1 MKYLTKVV
9 LNVKPKRIVLITLL
23 GLCSIQNS
31 FAATQEELEARI
43 SMLEQ
48 KLLALSEES
57 IDLKKQVIESNKQL
71 AELNKNIQQQQI
83 VINNQQK
90 ALKNQSVALAK
101 TSTQTPASK
110 QTQNHTQTNINSK
123 SVIQQQPA
131 VDNQIVIV
139 NDTKQSDNA
148 APTSQT
154 KSLKNSFTLSEFK
167 DYIKDEIGFS
177 FNGYFRGGWSTS
189 QNGKPKNYAE
199 GALGRFG
206 NEYGGWYDLVFKQ
219 KVYDEDGHR
228 VDAIVM
234 IDGNVATNKAAGL
247 FNTQDDN
254 IMQFSDIYLSTK
266 GFVPGFPD
274 ANLWVGKHSLPYN
287 EIQML
292 DWKTQKTPAGGG
304 IGIEDLGI
312 GVGKLD
318 LALVRADVNVKQ
330 VKKIEVTNNGNTEI
344 QTVTKREEVD
354 LNEIE
359 FRYRDIPLWQDA
371 TLAINGRYSAPNKS
385 KIQDSVSVKNA
396 WLGSLVL
403 RQNNFFGGFNQW
415 TLQTATNSVASQ
427 LANINTNNP
436 EFAANSDNDYIG
448 THTGGKAYRL
458 VSEGEAYLADKVIV
472 AHALALTTGTDVY
485 SYDLNLAHTDF
496 SSFKSAVRP
505 AYIWDNYNQSG
516 IELGYFRQKNKVKG
530 KSYDE
535 EGFKTTIF
543 HSFKVGESI
552 LTSRPDI
559 RFYVSYLES
568 LQNEISKFD
577 FNGKDNQIS
586 FGVQTEVWF

>member
-1 MKYLTKVV
+1 MKYLTKAV
-9 LNVKPKRIVLITLL
+9 LKVKPKRIVLITLL
-23 GLCSIQNS
+23 GLCYIPNS
-31 FAATQEELEARI
+31 FATTQDELEARI

-48 KLLALSEES
+48 KLLALSQES

-71 AELNKNIQQQQI
+71 AQLNKNIQQQQV

-90 ALKNQSVALAK
+90 ALKKQSVAVANVQNNADSK
-101 TSTQTPASK
+101 VVTQ
-110 QTQNHTQTNINSK
+110 H
-123 SVIQQQPA
+123 QPA
-131 VDNQIVIV
+131 LDNQIVLI
-139 NDTKQSDNA
+139 NDAKANGSKDQSTATKTIKNA
-148 APTSQT
+148 Y
-154 KSLKNSFTLSEFK
+154 TLSEFK
-167 DYIKDEIGFS
+167 DFIKDEIGFS

-189 QNGKPKNYAE
+189 KNGKPKNYAE

-266 GFVPGFPD
+266 GFIPSFPD

-304 IGIEDLGI
+304 IGLEGLDV

-330 VKKIEVTNNGNTEI
+330 TKKTEVVENGKTEI
-344 QTVTKREEVD
+344 KEVTKREEVD
-354 LNEIE
+354 LNEVE

-396 WLGSLVL
+396 WLGSFVL
-403 RQNNFFGGFNQW
+403 RQNNFFGGFNQL

-472 AHALALTTGTDVY
+472 AHALALTTGNDVY
-485 SYDLNLAHTDF
+485 SYDLSSAHTDF
-496 SSFKSAVRP
+496 TSFKSAIRP
-505 AYIWDNYNQSG
+505 AYIWDTYNQSG
-516 IELGYFRQKNKVKG
+516 VELGYFKQKNKVKG
-530 KSYDE
+530 KNYTE
-535 EGFKTTIF
+535 EGVKTTLF

-559 RFYVSYLES
+559 RFYVSYIES
-568 LQNEISKFD
+568 MQNEISKFD
-577 FNGKDNQIS
+577 FNGKENQIS

>member
-1 MKYLTKVV
+1 MKYLTKAV
-9 LNVKPKRIVLITLL
+9 LKVKPKRIVLITLL
-23 GLCSIQNS
+23 GLCYIPNS
-31 FAATQEELEARI
+31 FATNQDELEARI

-48 KLLALSEES
+48 KLLALSQES

-71 AELNKNIQQQQI
+71 AQLNKNIQQQQV
-83 VINNQQK
+83 VINNQQR
-90 ALKNQSVALAK
+90 ALKKQNVAVANVQNNVDSK
-101 TSTQTPASK
+101 T
-110 QTQNHTQTNINSK
+110 
-123 SVIQQQPA
+123 VVQQQPTF
-131 VDNQIVIV
+131 DNQIVLV
-139 NDTKQSDNA
+139 NDSKTNGSKDESTATK
-148 APTSQT
+148 TI
-154 KSLKNSFTLSEFK
+154 KNSYTLSEFK
-167 DYIKDEIGFS
+167 DFIKDEIGFS

-189 QNGKPKNYAE
+189 KNGKPKNYAE

-266 GFVPGFPD
+266 GFIPGFPD

-304 IGIEDLGI
+304 IGIEGLDA

-330 VKKIEVTNNGNTEI
+330 TKEVEVVENGKVKRKE
-344 QTVTKREEVD
+344 VTKREEVD
-354 LNEIE
+354 LNEVE
-359 FRYRDIPLWQDA
+359 FRYRDIALWQDA

-385 KIQDSVSVKNA
+385 KIQDSISVKNA
-396 WLGSLVL
+396 WLGSFVL
-403 RQNNFFGGFNQW
+403 RQNNFFGGFNQL

-448 THTGGKAYRL
+448 THTDGKAYRL

-472 AHALALTTGTDVY
+472 AHALALTSGKDVF

-496 SSFKSAVRP
+496 TSFKSAIRP
-505 AYIWDNYNQSG
+505 AYIWDTYNQSG
-516 IELGYFRQKNKVKG
+516 VELGYFKQKNKVKG
-530 KSYDE
+530 KSYTE
-535 EGFKTTIF
+535 EGFKTTLF

-552 LTSRPDI
+552 LASRPDI
-559 RFYVSYLES
+559 RFYVSYIES
-568 LQNEISKFD
+568 MQNEISKFD
-577 FNGKDNQIS
+577 FNGKENQIS

>member
-1 MKYLTKVV
+1 MKYLTKAV
-9 LNVKPKRIVLITLL
+9 LKVKPKRIVLITLL
-23 GLCSIQNS
+23 GLCYIPNS
-31 FAATQEELEARI
+31 FATNQDELEARI

-48 KLLALSEES
+48 KLLALSQES

-71 AELNKNIQQQQI
+71 AQLNKNIQQQQV

-90 ALKNQSVALAK
+90 ALKKQNVAVANVQNNVDSK
-101 TSTQTPASK
+101 T
-110 QTQNHTQTNINSK
+110 
-123 SVIQQQPA
+123 VVQQQPTL
-131 VDNQIVIV
+131 DNQIVLV
-139 NDTKQSDNA
+139 NDSKTNGSKDESTATK
-148 APTSQT
+148 TI
-154 KSLKNSFTLSEFK
+154 KNSYTLSEFK
-167 DYIKDEIGFS
+167 DFIKDEIGFS

-189 QNGKPKNYAE
+189 KNGKPKNYAE

-266 GFVPGFPD
+266 GFIPGFPD

-304 IGIEDLGI
+304 IGIEGLDA

-330 VKKIEVTNNGNTEI
+330 TKEVEVVENGKVERKE
-344 QTVTKREEVD
+344 VTKREEVD
-354 LNEIE
+354 LNEVE
-359 FRYRDIPLWQDA
+359 FRYRDIALWQDA

-396 WLGSLVL
+396 WLGSFVL
-403 RQNNFFGGFNQW
+403 RQNNFFGGFNQL

-448 THTGGKAYRL
+448 THTDGKAYRL
-458 VSEGEAYLADKVIV
+458 VSEGEAYLADKVIF
-472 AHALALTTGTDVY
+472 AHALALTSGKDVF

-496 SSFKSAVRP
+496 TSFKSAIRP
-505 AYIWDNYNQSG
+505 AYIWDTYNQSG
-516 IELGYFRQKNKVKG
+516 AELGYFKQKNKVKG
-530 KSYDE
+530 KSYTE
-535 EGFKTTIF
+535 EGFKTTLF

-552 LTSRPDI
+552 LASRPDI
-559 RFYVSYLES
+559 RFYVSYIES
-568 LQNEISKFD
+568 MQNEISKFD
-577 FNGKDNQIS
+577 FNGKENQIS

>member
-1 MKYLTKVV
+1 MKYLTKAV
-9 LNVKPKRIVLITLL
+9 LKVKPKRIVLITLL
-23 GLCSIQNS
+23 GLCYIPNS
-31 FAATQEELEARI
+31 SATNQDELEARI

-48 KLLALSEES
+48 KLLALSQES

-71 AELNKNIQQQQI
+71 AQLNKNIQQQQV

-90 ALKNQSVALAK
+90 ALKKQNVAVANVQNNVDSK
-101 TSTQTPASK
+101 T
-110 QTQNHTQTNINSK
+110 
-123 SVIQQQPA
+123 VVQQQPTL
-131 VDNQIVIV
+131 DNQIVLV
-139 NDTKQSDNA
+139 NDSKTNGSKDESTATK
-148 APTSQT
+148 TI
-154 KSLKNSFTLSEFK
+154 KNSYTLSEFK
-167 DYIKDEIGFS
+167 DFIKDEIGFS

-189 QNGKPKNYAE
+189 KNGKPKNYAE

-266 GFVPGFPD
+266 GFIPGFPD

-304 IGIEDLGI
+304 IGIEGLDA

-330 VKKIEVTNNGNTEI
+330 TKEVEVVENGKVERKE
-344 QTVTKREEVD
+344 VTKREEVD
-354 LNEIE
+354 LNEVE
-359 FRYRDIPLWQDA
+359 FRYRDIALWQDA

-396 WLGSLVL
+396 WLGSFVL
-403 RQNNFFGGFNQW
+403 RQNNFFGGFNQL

-448 THTGGKAYRL
+448 THTDGKAYRL

-472 AHALALTTGTDVY
+472 AHALALTSGKDVF

-496 SSFKSAVRP
+496 TSFKSAIRP
-505 AYIWDNYNQSG
+505 AYIWDTYNQSG
-516 IELGYFRQKNKVKG
+516 VELGYFKQKNKVKG
-530 KSYDE
+530 KSYTE
-535 EGFKTTIF
+535 EGFKTTLF

-552 LTSRPDI
+552 LASRPDI
-559 RFYVSYLES
+559 RFYVSYIES
-568 LQNEISKFD
+568 MQNEISKFD
-577 FNGKDNQIS
+577 FNGKENQIS

>member
-1 MKYLTKVV
+1 MKYLTKAV
-9 LNVKPKRIVLITLL
+9 LKVKPKRIVLITLL
-23 GLCSIQNS
+23 GLCYVPTS
-31 FAATQEELEARI
+31 FAATQDELEARL

-48 KLLALSEES
+48 KLLALTQES
-57 IDLKKQVIESNKQL
+57 IDLKKQVIESNEQI
-71 AELNKNIQQQQI
+71 AQLNKNIQQQQI
-83 VINNQQK
+83 VINHQQK
-90 ALKNQSVALAK
+90 ALKNQNIAIAQ
-101 TSTQTPASK
+101 TSTQPPASK
-110 QTQNHTQTNINSK
+110 PIHTSTHIQSN

-131 VDNQIVIV
+131 VVNQIVIV
-139 NDTKQSDNA
+139 NDTKPSDNTD
-148 APTSQT
+148 PTLQT
-154 KSLKNSFTLSEFK
+154 NLLKNSFTLSEFK
-167 DYIKDEIGFS
+167 DYIKDEIGFA

-189 QNGKPKNYAE
+189 KNGKPKNYAE

-266 GFVPGFPD
+266 GFIPAFPD

-304 IGIEDLGI
+304 IGLEGLDI
-312 GVGKLD
+312 GAGKLD

-330 VKKIEVTNNGNTEI
+330 TKKVEVVENGQTETKEVT
-344 QTVTKREEVD
+344 KHEEVD
-354 LNEIE
+354 LNELE

-396 WLGSLVL
+396 WLGSFVL
-403 RQNNFFGGFNQW
+403 RQNNFFGGFNQL

-458 VSEGEAYLADKVIV
+458 VSEGEAYLADNVIV

-496 SSFKSAVRP
+496 SSFKSAIRP
-505 AYIWDNYNQSG
+505 AYIWDIYNQSG
-516 IELGYFRQKNKVKG
+516 IEVGYFSQKNKVKG
-530 KSYDE
+530 KSYHE
-535 EGFKTTIF
+535 EGFKTTLF

-559 RFYVSYLES
+559 RFYISYIES
-568 LQNEISKFD
+568 LQNDISKFD

>member
-1 MKYLTKVV
+1 MKYLTKAV
-9 LNVKPKRIVLITLL
+9 LKVKPKRIVLITLL
-23 GLCSIQNS
+23 GLCYIPNS
-31 FAATQEELEARI
+31 FATTQDELEARI

-48 KLLALSEES
+48 KLLALSQES

-71 AELNKNIQQQQI
+71 AQLNKNIQQQQV

-90 ALKNQSVALAK
+90 ALKKQSVAVANVQNNADSK
-101 TSTQTPASK
+101 VVTQ
-110 QTQNHTQTNINSK
+110 H
-123 SVIQQQPA
+123 QPA
-131 VDNQIVIV
+131 LDNQIVLI
-139 NDTKQSDNA
+139 NDAKANGSKDQSTATKTIKNA
-148 APTSQT
+148 Y
-154 KSLKNSFTLSEFK
+154 TLSEFK
-167 DYIKDEIGFS
+167 DFIKDEIGFS

-189 QNGKPKNYAE
+189 KNGKPKNYAE

-266 GFVPGFPD
+266 GFIPGFPD

-304 IGIEDLGI
+304 IGIEGLDV

-330 VKKIEVTNNGNTEI
+330 TKKNEVVENGKTEI
-344 QTVTKREEVD
+344 KEVTKREEVD
-354 LNEIE
+354 LNEVE

-371 TLAINGRYSAPNKS
+371 ALAINGRYSAPNKS

-396 WLGSLVL
+396 WLGSFVL
-403 RQNNFFGGFNQW
+403 RQNNFFGGFNQL

-472 AHALALTTGTDVY
+472 AHALALTTGNDVY
-485 SYDLNLAHTDF
+485 SYDLSSAHTDF
-496 SSFKSAVRP
+496 TSFKSAIRP
-505 AYIWDNYNQSG
+505 AYIWDTYNQSG
-516 IELGYFRQKNKVKG
+516 VELGYFKQKNKVKG
-530 KSYDE
+530 KNYTE
-535 EGFKTTIF
+535 EGFKTTLF

-559 RFYVSYLES
+559 RFYVSYIES
-568 LQNEISKFD
+568 MQN
-577 FNGKDNQIS
+577 
-586 FGVQTEVWF
+586 